1 MQVNSRSEGEIRS
14 QEAKVFILLL
24 GGVNIDRGKRSHPR
38 FLQNHHTACL
48 CTNANSSRLLFLNLN
63 RLLI

>member
-24 GGVNIDRGKRSHPR
+24 GGVNIDRGK
-38 FLQNHHTACL
+38 
-48 CTNANSSRLLFLNLN
+48 
-63 RLLI
+63 